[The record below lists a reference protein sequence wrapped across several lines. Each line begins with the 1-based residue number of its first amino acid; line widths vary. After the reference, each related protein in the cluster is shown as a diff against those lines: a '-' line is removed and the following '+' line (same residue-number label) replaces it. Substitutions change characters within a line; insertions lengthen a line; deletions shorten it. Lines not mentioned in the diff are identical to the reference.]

1 MKQSA
6 TKQNYE
12 IPGASKSVEEILRKH
27 VSTSIFRQVFNYKR
41 FNPMQTV
48 VSEYVLQSN
57 DNITVA
63 SPTGSGKTCI
73 FELALVKM
81 FSDEHNQPTSSY
93 QNINPKAIYLAPS
106 KSLVQEKIAMWKH
119 KFGSLGKNVVELTS
133 DSVETEGNNFM
144 DLVIEADIIC
154 GTAEKFD
161 SCTRK
166 WRDNLQ
172 AEKLVLNLKL
182 ILLDEIHT
190 VGEEKRGSALEAVI
204 TRIKLIKAELRD
216 SIKRGEGCIA
226 SHDPVSFC
234 RMMCMK
240 ILWETISIGRKPF
253 CLKATKNLQPT
264 LR

>member
-1 MKQSA
+1 MEQSP

-12 IPGASKSVEEILRKH
+12 IPGPSKSVEEILRKYPY
-27 VSTSIFRQVFNYKR
+27 TNIFRQVFNYKR

-48 VSEYVLQSN
+48 VSDYVLQSN

-81 FSDEHNQPTSSY
+81 FSDDQNQIASASSSI

-119 KFGSLGKNVVELTS
+119 KFGSLNKKIVELTS
-133 DSVETEGNNFM
+133 DSTETEGRDFM
-144 DLVIEADIIC
+144 DSIIEADIIC

-161 SCTRK
+161 SFTRK
-166 WRDNLQ
+166 WRDNQQ
-172 AEKLVLNLKL
+172 AKKLVLNLKV

-190 VGEEKRGSALEAVI
+190 VDDVKRGIALEAVI

-216 SIKRGEGCIA
+216 STKCGEVYT
-226 SHDPVSFC
+226 SRHDPVSFC
-234 RMMCMK
+234 RM
-240 ILWETISIGRKPF
+240 IALSATLPNIVSIT
-253 CLKATKNLQPT
+253 A
-264 LR
+264 